1 MAGDEQQKE
10 PRSKTERILQTF
22 EVTMAGKI
30 VTVPVK
36 SILSNRAF
44 RKSLGEMVSS
54 LVRNNQDPVLD
65 LLDKMNDDGTM
76 ENREA
81 LPSLC
86 DLMPTLMCDG
96 FDFMIDMLWQYAPE
110 LQKYEPDPDG
120 TIGQG
125 QATDEEIIDAACE
138 VLQLVF
144 PLLKTLWMRALQQM
158 GRNKATATPKP

>member
-1 MAGDEQQKE
+1 MTDAQPKE
-10 PRSKTERILQTF
+10 KRSKTERILQTF
-22 EVTMAGKI
+22 EVTMAGE
-30 VTVPVK
+30 VLTLPVK
-36 SILSNRAF
+36 SILANRAF

-96 FDFMIDMLWQYAPE
+96 FDFMLDMLWQYAPE
-110 LQKYEPDPDG
+110 LKKYEPAPDG
-120 TIGQG
+120 TIGEG
-125 QATDEEIIDAACE
+125 KATDEEIIDAACE

-144 PLLKTLWMRALQQM
+144 PLLKTLWTRALQQM
-158 GRNKATATPKP
+158 AGNKAKAEKTKP